1 VELLIKKNDNI
12 DFVSFFLIHLLV
24 CGINRMVL
32 YFFWCH
38 IEILKI
44 YNVYVKFHLKFILR
58 QKKQDGG
65 QSYYNK
71 DTVTK
76 SIKVNIEDRKE
87 SEKLQQI

>member
-1 VELLIKKNDNI
+1 
-12 DFVSFFLIHLLV
+12 
-24 CGINRMVL
+24 MVL

-44 YNVYVKFHLKFILR
+44 YKWSICKISFKIYFER